1 MCPPIRDRANSLA
14 ATSCGLRKCHS
25 CQEPISG
32 ALMEEN
38 RFRFPTPFRSQVPDT
53 FSPAAHFIN
62 VMLLEFLGI
71 PEDVREDRAKRLMLE
86 LERLASHDEPQPL
99 GSYRPEGSNG
109 SGSANNTEKREGLG
123 GAMVLN
129 RKRKVV

>member
-1 MCPPIRDRANSLA
+1 
-14 ATSCGLRKCHS
+14 
-25 CQEPISG
+25 
-32 ALMEEN
+32 MEEN
-38 RFRFPTPFRSQVPDT
+38 RFRFPTPFRSPVPDT
-53 FSPAAHFIN
+53 FSLAAHFIN
-62 VMLLEFLGI
+62 AMLLEFLAL

-99 GSYRPEGSNG
+99 GSYGPEGSSG
-109 SGSANNTEKREGLG
+109 SGSAKNAEKREGVG

>member
-1 MCPPIRDRANSLA
+1 
-14 ATSCGLRKCHS
+14 
-25 CQEPISG
+25 
-32 ALMEEN
+32 
-38 RFRFPTPFRSQVPDT
+38 
-53 FSPAAHFIN
+53 
-62 VMLLEFLGI
+62 MLLEFLAL
-71 PEDVREDRAKRLMLE
+71 PEDVWEDRAKRLMLE

-99 GSYRPEGSNG
+99 GSYRPEGSRSNG